1 METFYLCP
9 FENPS
14 NMKKA
19 LLLLVMLA
27 VGLTQMNAQDFTYGD
42 LEYSINNDD
51 VTVTLTGHVDGY
63 DATGQLNIPSTVY
76 YYGDA
81 YTVTIIDSYAFY
93 YCEGLTGPL
102 VIPNTVE
109 EIGDL
114 AFYKCTGLT
123 SLTLSNNLTDIGDD
137 AFDYCGFTGIINIP
151 ASVEYIGYTPFYCCD
166 GIEGLVVDPNNGDY
180 DSRNNCNAIILSYS
194 NELQIGC
201 KNSTIPNT
209 VTSIAEDA
217 FNHCSG
223 LTSITIPSSVTSIG
237 GWSFWFTGLTSI
249 NIPSSVLYMGENP
262 FAGCAGLTEV
272 TVDSGNP
279 VYDSR
284 NGCNA
289 IILTSNNEL
298 LTGCQNTVIPD
309 DVVRIGNNAFY
320 YCSTLSGELIISD
333 NITSIGEY
341 AFEKCT
347 SLTGALTIPNTVT
360 SIGESAFAYCSGFD
374 GKLTLSESLTSIES
388 WTFEECDGFTGSLV
402 IPEAVTTIGSSAFE
416 GCHGFS
422 GSLTLPQNISFIDSY
437 AFASCSG
444 FTEAI
449 ALAEVPPT
457 LGEYPFGGFGSAM
470 LTVPC
475 GCIPAYENT
484 AWYDQF
490 TTIYQDCEAVS
501 ENQLY
506 AARVYPNPTQ
516 GRVTIEAENIQ
527 HVAIF
532 NLIGEKVFE
541 SVANG
546 DAFSYDFSGFEKGL
560 YLIRIETK
568 NGILTKFVTVM

>member
-1 METFYLCP
+1 
-9 FENPS
+9 
-14 NMKKA
+14 MKTV
-19 LLLLVMLA
+19 LLKVSLMLMVFA
-27 VGLTQMNAQDFTYGD
+27 FGTTMLNAQDFTYGD
-42 LEYSINNDD
+42 LEYSVNYDD

-76 YYGDA
+76 YYGAA

-109 EIGDL
+109 EIGDW

-137 AFDYCGFTGIINIP
+137 AFDYCGFTGTINIP

-180 DSRNNCNAIILSYS
+180 DSRNNCNAIILSYN

-298 LTGCQNTVIPD
+298 LTGCQNSVIPD
-309 DVVRIGNNAFY
+309 DVTRIGENAFY
-320 YCSTLSGELIISD
+320 YIHTLSGELVIPEQ
-333 NITSIGEY
+333 ITSIGEY
-341 AFEKCT
+341 AYEGCS
-347 SLTGALTIPNTVT
+347 SLTGSLVIPNTVLE
-360 SIGESAFAYCSGFD
+360 IGESAFASCSGFD
-374 GKLTLSESLTSIES
+374 GELILSESLTTILN
-388 WTFEECDGFTGSLV
+388 WTFEECSGFTGSLV
-402 IPEAVTTIGSSAFE
+402 IPNSVTSIGSSAFE
-416 GCHGFS
+416 GCSGFD
-422 GSLTLPQNISFIDSY
+422 GSLTLSKYLTSIGNF
-437 AFASCSG
+437 AFASCSN
-444 FTEAI
+444 FKEAI
-449 ALAEVPPT
+449 SLATEPPALEN
-457 LGEYPFGGFGSAM
+457 YPFGGFGSVT
-470 LTVPC
+470 LVVPC
-475 GCIPAYENT
+475 GYVSVYENSPWSEHFTNIIEDCT
-484 AWYDQF
+484 AVV
-490 TTIYQDCEAVS
+490 EAERS
-501 ENQLY
+501 WG
-506 AARVYPNPTQ
+506 RVYPNPTS
-516 GRVTIEAENIQ
+516 GRVTIEAENIRYLS
-527 HVAIF
+527 IY

-541 SVANG
+541 SAVCG
-546 DAFSYDFSGFEKGL
+546 DTFEYDFSGREAGL
-560 YLIRIETK
+560 YLIWMEDDRG
-568 NGILTKFVTVM
+568 NQSRLTLLMNP

>member
-1 METFYLCP
+1 MRTIILKV
-9 FENPS
+9 S
-14 NMKKA
+14 LVLMVLA
-19 LLLLVMLA
+19 LGTTML
-27 VGLTQMNAQDFTYGD
+27 NAQDFTYGD
-42 LEYSINNDD
+42 LEYSVNYDD
-51 VTVTLTGHVDGY
+51 VTVTLIGHVDGY
-63 DATGQLNIPSTVY
+63 EATGLLNIPPTVY

-93 YCEGLTGPL
+93 CCEGLTGPL

-137 AFDYCGFTGIINIP
+137 AFDFCGFTGTINIP

-166 GIEGLVVDPNNGDY
+166 GIEGLVVDPNNEDY
-180 DSRNNCNAIILSYS
+180 DSRDNCNAIILSYN

-217 FNHCSG
+217 FSRCSG
-223 LTSITIPSSVTSIG
+223 LTSITIPNSVTSIG
-237 GWSFWFTGLTSI
+237 GWSFWFTGLRSI
-249 NIPSSVLYMGENP
+249 NIPSSVTYIGTNP
-262 FAGCAGLTEV
+262 FAGCADLTEV
-272 TVDSGNP
+272 TVESGNP

-284 NGCNA
+284 NNCNA

-309 DVVRIGNNAFY
+309 DVIRIGNNAFY
-320 YCSTLSGELIISD
+320 YCSTLSGELIIPD
-333 NITSIGEY
+333 NISSIGEY
-341 AFEKCT
+341 AFERCT
-347 SLTGALTIPNTVT
+347 GLTGALSIPNTVT
-360 SIGESAFAYCSGFD
+360 SIGESAFAYCSGFN

-402 IPEAVTTIGSSAFE
+402 IPNAVTAIGSSAFE
-416 GCHGFS
+416 GCHGFN

-470 LTVPC
+470 LIVPC
-475 GCIPAYENT
+475 GCVSAYENSV
-484 AWYDQF
+484 WHEQF
-490 TTIYQDCEAVS
+490 TAIYQDCETVS
-501 ENQLY
+501 ENQPHSP
-506 AARVYPNPTQ
+506 RVYPNPTQ
-516 GRVTIEAENIQ
+516 GRVTIEAENIH
-527 HVAIF
+527 HVSIY
-532 NLIGEKVFE
+532 NLLGVQVFG
-541 SVANG
+541 SAVSGAV
-546 DAFSYDFSGFEKGL
+546 FSYDFSGLKKGL

-568 NGILTKFVTVM
+568 NDILTKFVTVM